1 MDINKLCSQEENR
14 LEIIQKHKD
23 NGVFFKSTEGV
34 FISAETTIGAGSVI
48 DCNNIFNGKC
58 VIGKDVTINDGN
70 TLTDCTLGNNV
81 TITKS
86 VVNNAV
92 IKQNTTVGPWAH
104 VHTGSVVERDCRI
117 GNFVEIKNSNIGINT
132 KMAHLAYIGDS
143 DIGAKCNIGCG
154 VIFVNYDGKNKHR
167 SVIGNSVFVGSNSN
181 IIAPIKIEDNS
192 FIAAGTTVTIDLPKN
207 CMCIGRNRE
216 VVKEN
221 RSKYRMCDYDK
232 KYFGTDGIRGVYG
245 EKLNEKIA
253 YMVGNFLG
261 YSADKGVIC
270 LGRDPRKSGV
280 NLSEA
285 LIQGVLDSDCDVI
298 DLGVISTPAVA
309 NITMMA
315 GANYGVVIT
324 ASHNPSEYNGIKIFN
339 DCGRKLLNIEEIQI
353 EEHIA
358 KDKPIISKNKGKV
371 IYKDELVQNYI
382 DFVCQDLPDLSA
394 LKVVV
399 DCSNG
404 ASNQLAKQVFDKLK
418 IKTKFIGTENDGDSI
433 NKNCGALYPEK
444 CAKEV
449 VASSFDLGFC
459 FDGDADRIIA
469 IDNKGKV
476 ISGDKIIYAFAKDMK
491 NKGIL
496 ANDTV
501 VGTVMSNYGFENNLS
516 KIGINLVRT
525 NVGDHYV
532 VEKMLENG
540 YVLGGESSGHIILG
554 DKVTTGDGL
563 LVAANLCKLVVES
576 HLPLSKLTDI
586 QEYPQININ
595 IITDKKED
603 IANDKQVL
611 DYVSNFSD
619 NLGDFG
625 RAFIRASGT
634 ENKLRITVECDKENT
649 ANDVAMS
656 IKKFISDS
664 YSL

>member
-1 MDINKLCSQEENR
+1 MKDVLDAERER
-14 LEIIQKHKD
+14 LAVIKKHID
-23 NGVFFKSTEGV
+23 NGVIFKSTNCV
-34 FISAETTIGAGSVI
+34 YISEESIIGEGSVI
-48 DCNNIFNGKC
+48 DCNNIIKGKC
-58 VIGKDVTINDGN
+58 VIGKNVLINDGN

-81 TITKS
+81 VITKS

-104 VHTGSVVERDCRI
+104 VHTRSIVERDCRI

-132 KMAHLAYIGDS
+132 KMAHLAYIGDC

-154 VIFVNYDGKNKHR
+154 VIFINYDGKNKYR

-181 IIAPIKIEDNS
+181 IIAPIKIEDNAY
-192 FIAAGTTVTIDLPKN
+192 IAAGTTVTINLPTN

-232 KYFGTDGIRGVYG
+232 QYFGTDGIRGKYG

-253 YMVGNFLG
+253 YLVGNFLG
-261 YSADKGVIC
+261 YSSDRGVVV
-270 LGRDPRKSGV
+270 LGRDTRKSGV
-280 NLSEA
+280 SLSKA
-285 LIQGVLDSDCDVI
+285 MINGITDAGCDVV
-298 DLGVISTPAVA
+298 DLGVISTPGVA
-309 NITMMA
+309 NITMRA

-339 DCGRKLLNIEEIQI
+339 DKGRKLLNIEEIQI
-353 EEHIA
+353 EEHI
-358 KDKPIISKNKGKV
+358 KKEEPFLSKNKGN
-371 IYKDELVQNYI
+371 ILQNANYI
-382 DFVCQDLPDLSA
+382 DEYIEMICKDMPDLSN

-404 ASNQLAKQVFDKLK
+404 GVTSLAQKVFERLN
-418 IKTKFIGTENDGDSI
+418 IKTKFIGTDNNGDNI
-433 NKNCGALYPEK
+433 NKNCGALFPEL

-449 VASSFDLGFC
+449 VANSFDLGFC

-469 IDNKGKV
+469 IDHKGRV

-491 NKGIL
+491 NRGVL
-496 ANDTV
+496 QGDTV
-501 VGTVMSNYGFENNLS
+501 VGTIMTNYGMENNLS
-516 KIGINLVRT
+516 KIGIKLVRT

-540 YVLGGESSGHIILG
+540 FMLGGESSGHIILG

-563 LVAANLCKLVVES
+563 LVAINLCKLIVDS
-576 HLPLSKLTDI
+576 KMSLYKLTDI
-586 QEYPQININ
+586 KEYPQININ
-595 IITDKKED
+595 LMTDKKAD
-603 IANDKQVL
+603 IAKDQEVI
-611 DYVSNFSD
+611 DYVNSLSEDF
-619 NLGDFG
+619 GEFG

-634 ENKLRITVECDKENT
+634 EDKLRITAECAEENKATNVAKCIENYIRDKFL
-649 ANDVAMS
+649 
-656 IKKFISDS
+656 I
-664 YSL
+664 